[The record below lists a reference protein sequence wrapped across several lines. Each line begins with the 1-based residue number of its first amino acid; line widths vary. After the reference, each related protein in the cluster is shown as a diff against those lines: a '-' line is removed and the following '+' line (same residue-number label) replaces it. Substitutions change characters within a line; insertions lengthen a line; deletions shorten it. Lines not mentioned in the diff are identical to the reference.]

1 MTQGFRVFRVADKVR
16 ESEIITSFYLEP
28 TDGAPVWTVKPGQ
41 YLTLRVPNAEGTI
54 LKTYSVSCDASEAR
68 HHRITVKR
76 EAGTNGAPD
85 GIGSSWLHDR
95 IEIGDEID
103 IAAPR
108 GTFYLNEDSSR
119 PVLLLSGGV
128 GLTPLVSMLHRLQAS
143 GRDVYF
149 LHACENGQV
158 HALRDEVLSCENDR
172 TRPLFVYRAP
182 SGADRDAGLFHAE
195 GMIDKAFLQTH
206 VPIGDYDAYI
216 CGPTPFMAA
225 MYQLLLELGVRKSQI
240 AYEFF
245 GKATTLEALV
255 EKPAAVAPSKA
266 ASRAAPTIQALT
278 FLTDPD
284 AWAADDSAAETVA
297 ETALKNTTAPNGD
310 VTFRKS
316 GASAE
321 WDGSAGSLLELAENA
336 GLNPDFSCRA
346 GICNTCKC
354 GLIAGEVEY
363 FEDPLIPPEAG
374 QVLICCAR
382 PKGAVVLD
390 I

>member
-28 TDGAPVWTVKPGQ
+28 TDDAPVWAVKPGQ

-76 EAGTNGAPD
+76 EAGAHGAPD
-85 GIGSSWLHDR
+85 GVGSSWLHDR
-95 IEIGDEID
+95 VEIGDDID

-108 GTFYLNEDSSR
+108 GTFYLDEDSSR

-143 GRDVYF
+143 GREVYF

-182 SGADRDAGLFHAE
+182 SGADLDAGLFHAE
-195 GMIDKAFLQTH
+195 GMIDKAFLQKH

-225 MYQLLLELGVRKSQI
+225 MYQLLLGLGVRKSQI

-255 EKPAAVAPSKA
+255 EKPAAAAASKA
-266 ASRAAPTIQALT
+266 ASHAAPTIQALT

-284 AWAADDSAAETVA
+284 AWAADDSIETTSKPA
-297 ETALKNTTAPNGD
+297 GAPNGD

-316 GASAE
+316 NTSAE

-354 GLIAGEVEY
+354 GLVAGEVEY
-363 FEDPLIPPEAG
+363 FEDPLIPPEDG

>member
-1 MTQGFRVFRVADKVR
+1 MAEGFRQFRVAGKVR
-16 ESEIITSFYLEP
+16 ESQIITSFYLEP
-28 TDGAPVWTVKPGQ
+28 ADGAPVWSVKPGQ
-41 YLTLRVPNAEGTI
+41 YLTLRVPGTNYAV

-76 EAGTNGAPD
+76 EAGIRGAPD
-85 GIGSSWLHDR
+85 GVGSSWLHDR
-95 IEIGDEID
+95 VEIGDEID
-103 IAAPR
+103 VAAPR
-108 GTFYLNEDSSR
+108 GKFFLDETSDR

-158 HALRDEVLSCENDR
+158 HALRDEVLSCANDR
-172 TRPLFVYRAP
+172 TTPLFVYRTP
-182 SGADRDAGLFHAE
+182 SDADRAAGHFHAE
-195 GMIDKAFLQTH
+195 GMIDKTFLQQH

-225 MYQLLLELGVRKSQI
+225 MYQLLLALGVPKSQI

-245 GKATTLEALV
+245 GKATTLDAV
-255 EKPAAVAPSKA
+255 TPKPAAPVRPNA

-284 AWAADDSAAETVA
+284 AWATE
-297 ETALKNTTAPNGD
+297 ETAVDVVPQAAPMPNGAHKGD
-310 VTFRKS
+310 VTFRRS
-316 GASAE
+316 GASAH
-321 WDGSAGSLLELAENA
+321 WNGSADSLLELAENA

-354 GLIAGEVEY
+354 GLLAGEVEY